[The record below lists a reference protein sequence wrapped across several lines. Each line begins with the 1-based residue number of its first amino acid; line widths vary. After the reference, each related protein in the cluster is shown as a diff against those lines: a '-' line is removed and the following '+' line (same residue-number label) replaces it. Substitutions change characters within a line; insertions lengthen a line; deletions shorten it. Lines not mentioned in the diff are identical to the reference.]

1 MTLDE
6 LRALITA
13 LETHGVEYV
22 VIGAAALNALG
33 LVRATEDIDIMV
45 RPSADNVAR
54 LRRALGSLWDD
65 PAIAQITAEDLAG
78 AYPAVRYGPPQGNL
92 YIDIVA
98 RFGEAFAFDDVPGE
112 SVDIGGVHA
121 RIATPRALY
130 QMKRGTVREI
140 DRLDAARLRARFGLD
155 EE

>member
-6 LRALITA
+6 LRAVITA
-13 LETHGVEYV
+13 LETHGVDYV

-33 LVRATEDIDIMV
+33 IVRATEDIDIMV

-65 PAIAQITAEDLAG
+65 PDIAQITAEDLAG
-78 AYPAVRYGPPQGNL
+78 AYPAVRYGPPQGSL

-98 RFGEAFAFDDVPGE
+98 RFGEAFAFDDVPAE

-130 QMKRGTVREI
+130 G
-140 DRLDAARLRARFGLD
+140 
-155 EE
+155 

>member
-33 LVRATEDIDIMV
+33 IVRATEDIDIMV

-65 PAIAQITAEDLAG
+65 PDIAQITAEDLAG
-78 AYPAVRYGPPQGNL
+78 AYPAVRYGPPQGSL

-98 RFGEAFAFDDVPGE
+98 RFGEAFAFDDVPGQ

-130 QMKRGTVREI
+130 RMKRGTVREI
-140 DRLDAARLRARFGLD
+140 DRLDAARLRTRFGLH

>member
-33 LVRATEDIDIMV
+33 IVRATEDIDLMV

-65 PAIAQITAEDLAG
+65 PDIAQITAEDLAG
-78 AYPAVRYGPPQGNL
+78 AYPAVRYGPPHGSL

-98 RFGEAFAFDDVPGE
+98 RFGEAFAYDDVPGE

-130 QMKRGTVREI
+130 RMKRGTVREI
-140 DRLDAARLRARFGLD
+140 DRLDAARLRARFCLD

>member
-6 LRALITA
+6 LRAVITA
-13 LETHGVEYV
+13 LETHGVDYV

-33 LVRATEDIDIMV
+33 IVRATEDIDIMV

-65 PAIAQITAEDLAG
+65 PDIAQITAEDLAG
-78 AYPAVRYGPPQGNL
+78 AYPAVRYGPPQGSL

-98 RFGEAFAFDDVPGE
+98 RFGEAFAFDDVPAE

-130 QMKRGTVREI
+130 LMKRGTVREI

>member
-33 LVRATEDIDIMV
+33 IVRATEDIDIMV

-65 PAIAQITAEDLAG
+65 PDIAQITAEDLAG
-78 AYPAVRYGPPQGNL
+78 AYPAVRYGPPQGSL

-130 QMKRGTVREI
+130 RMKRGTVREI

>member
-33 LVRATEDIDIMV
+33 IVRATEDIDIMV

-54 LRRALGSLWDD
+54 LRGALGSLWDD
-65 PAIAQITAEDLAG
+65 PDIAQITAEDLAG
-78 AYPAVRYGPPQGNL
+78 AYPAVRYGPPRGSL

>member
-33 LVRATEDIDIMV
+33 IVRATEDIDIMV

-65 PAIAQITAEDLAG
+65 PDIAQITAEDLAG
-78 AYPAVRYGPPQGNL
+78 AYPAVRYGPPQGSL

-98 RFGEAFAFDDVPGE
+98 RFGEAFAFDDVPAE

-130 QMKRGTVREI
+130 LMKRGTVREI